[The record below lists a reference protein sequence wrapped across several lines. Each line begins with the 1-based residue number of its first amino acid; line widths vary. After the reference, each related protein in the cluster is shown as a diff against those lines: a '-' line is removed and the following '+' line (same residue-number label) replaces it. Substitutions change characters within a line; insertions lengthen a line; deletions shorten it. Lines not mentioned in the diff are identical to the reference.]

1 MCSEARAP
9 FADAG
14 VVIGRAADEFAI
26 GAFDKVGRAEEHDS
40 FVSGVKGKPV
50 G

>member
-14 VVIGRAADEFAI
+14 VVISGAADEFAL
-26 GAFDKVGRAEEHDS
+26 GVFDIKDQSDCNR
-40 FVSGVKGKPV
+40 KN
-50 G
+50 